1 MAWVARPVTA
11 LVLRSK
17 ARAALVLAR
26 SILTMT
32 ATPRAI
38 PKVMMANWMGFRS
51 KVRRES
57 MLNVLQSVDRVRVA
71 VPGPRARR
79 PPGYASPSTGYH
91 FAHGSGGRA
100 KPSFVP
106 QFLHPSFQWVHR
118 RGSGLDYA
126 RGHAPTR
133 RAVVRLQR
141 VFQER
146 FPSDPTGQRTPAPH
160 ALFCGLADEA
170 YD

>member
-17 ARAALVLAR
+17 ARDALVLAR

-38 PKVMMANWMGFRS
+38 PNIMMANWMGFRS

-57 MLNVLQSVDRVRVA
+57 MLSAPQSVDHARVA
-71 VPGPRARR
+71 VPGLHARR
-79 PPGYASPSTGYH
+79 LPGYGSPSTGCH
-91 FAHGSGGRA
+91 FAHESGAPARS
-100 KPSFVP
+100 SFVP
-106 QFLHPSFQWVHR
+106 RFLHPSFQWVHLR
-118 RGSGLDYA
+118 ESGLDYV

-141 VFQER
+141 VFPER
-146 FPSDPTGQRTPAPH
+146 FPSDPTGQRPPAPH
-160 ALFCGLADEA
+160 TLFCGLADEA

>member
-1 MAWVARPVTA
+1 MACVARPVIA

-17 ARAALVLAR
+17 ARAALALAR

-38 PKVMMANWMGFRS
+38 PNVMMANWIGFRS
-51 KVRRES
+51 KVRSES
-57 MLNVLQSVDRVRVA
+57 MLNAPRPTDHGRVA
-71 VPGPRARR
+71 VPGPHAGRLL
-79 PPGYASPSTGYH
+79 GCASRSTGCH

-100 KPSFVP
+100 KPSSVLR
-106 QFLHPSFQWVHR
+106 FLHPNFRWVHLP
-118 RGSGLDYA
+118 GSGVDHA
-126 RGHAPTR
+126 RAHAPTR
-133 RAVVRLQR
+133 PAVVPLPR

-146 FPSDPTGQRTPAPH
+146 SPIDPAGQRHPGSHDSFSGSVGA
-160 ALFCGLADEA
+160 A

>member
-38 PKVMMANWMGFRS
+38 PNIMMANWMGFRS
-51 KVRRES
+51 QVRRES
-57 MLNVLQSVDRVRVA
+57 ILRAPQSVDLVRVA
-71 VPGPRARR
+71 VSGLHARR
-79 PPGYASPSTGYH
+79 PPGYASPSTGCH
-91 FAHGSGGRA
+91 FARGSGGRA

-106 QFLHPSFQWVHR
+106 QFLHLSFQWVHR
-118 RGSGLDYA
+118 RGSGLDYV

-133 RAVVRLQR
+133 
-141 VFQER
+141 
-146 FPSDPTGQRTPAPH
+146 
-160 ALFCGLADEA
+160 
-170 YD
+170 

>member
-38 PKVMMANWMGFRS
+38 PNIMMANWMGFRS

-57 MLNVLQSVDRVRVA
+57 MLSAPQSVDHARVA
-71 VPGPRARR
+71 VPDLHARR
-79 PPGYASPSTGYH
+79 LPGYGSPSTGCH
-91 FAHGSGGRA
+91 FAHESGGRA
-100 KPSFVP
+100 KPSFVLR
-106 QFLHPSFQWVHR
+106 FLHPSFQWVHLR
-118 RGSGLDYA
+118 ESGVDHA

-146 FPSDPTGQRTPAPH
+146 FPSDPAGQQHSTSP